1 MPRPAYFTNCIEIPA
16 DKKIPMLRFIV
27 LLIVMANAVQCSTAQ
42 REIDLDK
49 KIGQMIMI
57 GFRGV
62 EIDQNH
68 PVVRDIR
75 NFYIGGVVLFDYDV
89 PLDKPVRNVQSPQ
102 QVRDLNRKL
111 QAYSDTPLFIAIDQE
126 GGKVARLKP
135 EFGFP
140 RSISAQK
147 LGAINNPDTTR
158 FYARRQAALLQKLN
172 INVNFA
178 PVVDLN
184 TNPENP
190 VIGRLDR
197 SFSADPGRVVRHA
210 GIFIDVYEKHG
221 ILPVIKHFPG
231 HGSAWND
238 SHEGLAD
245 VTDTWTT
252 SELRPYEELAAGREL
267 PAVMTA
273 HVFNARLDS
282 LMPATLSKPVIQGIL
297 RDRYNFDGVVFSDDM
312 QMKAIRSYYGLET
325 AIFHAIMAGID
336 VLVFANNSIF
346 DEDIAQ
352 KASTIIRKLV
362 EDGKISPQRIDRSYR
377 RIVKVKNSILAE

>member
-1 MPRPAYFTNCIEIPA
+1 
-16 DKKIPMLRFIV
+16 MLRLIIL
-27 LLIVMANAVQCSTAQ
+27 LLILVNAVQCSTARQ
-42 REIDLDK
+42 EIDLDE

-57 GFRGV
+57 GFRGL
-62 EIDQNH
+62 EIDKTH
-68 PVVRDIR
+68 PVARDIR
-75 NFYIGGVVLFDYDV
+75 KYHIGGVVLFDYDV
-89 PLDKPVRNVQSPQ
+89 PLDKPVRNIQSPQ
-102 QVRDLNRKL
+102 QVRELNRDL
-111 QAYSDTPLFIAIDQE
+111 QAYGDTPLFIAIDQE
-126 GGKVARLKP
+126 GGNVVRLKP

-140 RSISAQK
+140 RMISAQK
-147 LGAINNPDTTR
+147 LGTINNPDTTR
-158 FYARRQAALLQKLN
+158 FYARRQADLLQKLD

-190 VIGRLDR
+190 VIGRLKR
-197 SFSADPGRVVRHA
+197 SFSADPDTVIRHA

-245 VTDTWTT
+245 VTDTWAS
-252 SELRPYEELAAGREL
+252 SELKPYEELAAGREF

-282 LMPATLSKPVIQGIL
+282 SMPATLSNPIIQGIL

-325 AIFHAIMAGID
+325 AILHAIRAGVD

-352 KASTIIRKLV
+352 KASTIIRELV
-362 EDGKISPQRIDRSYR
+362 EDGKISRQRIDRSYR
-377 RIVKVKNSILAE
+377 RIMRIKNTLPAD